1 MSNTTRLPFSDDD
14 KQEFGQLLLLDRL
27 MQYENALADDREV
40 ADTCDEL
47 EEQEKV
53 LKGKFF
59 RSDEEDF
66 ELEQVQQDLVA
77 ARQAREET
85 AQALK
90 DAMPNHLSIALI
102 EQDES
107 ELEPFLKHMEQRGV
121 ICVDEQNCFAP
132 TEQGHKVYEQLV
144 EQLDSYVTHF
154 DVYAYVDLE
163 EGGFADPETDL
174 LEDNRWSDLRVA
186 VAEHKGVDP
195 YRVVFL
201 AMLSAEAFFENPE
214 WRFDLAVGSL
224 FDELDATVQDQ
235 ITVAELGYEDDE
247 GEVSGE
253 DVIADIIEQGSA
265 LAKERFRARQD
276 AEEQATLPDE
286 QVLTTTYYW

>member
-1 MSNTTRLPFSDDD
+1 MNTTTRPPLSEDD

-40 ADTCDEL
+40 EATVAEL
-47 EEQEKV
+47 EAQEKT

-66 ELEQVQQDLVA
+66 ELEQVQQDLDEA
-77 ARQAREET
+77 QQARKET
-85 AQALK
+85 AQELK
-90 DAMPNHLSIALI
+90 DAEPNHLSIALL

-107 ELEPFLKHMEQRGV
+107 GLEPLLKHMEQRGV
-121 ICVDEQNCFAP
+121 VCVDDDNCFTP
-132 TEQGHKVYEQLV
+132 TEQGHRVYEQLV
-144 EQLDSYVTHF
+144 EQLDAYVTHF
-154 DVYAYVDLE
+154 DVYAYVDLA
-163 EGGFADPETDL
+163 EGVFADPDTDF

-195 YRVVFL
+195 QRVVFL

-224 FDELDATVQDQ
+224 FDELEATVQDQ
-235 ITVAELGYEDDE
+235 IAVEELGYEDDE
-247 GEVSGE
+247 GEISGE
-253 DVIADIIEQGSA
+253 EVIADVIEQGSA
-265 LAKERFRARQD
+265 LAKERFQARQE
-276 AEEQATLPDE
+276 AEEQAAMPDE
-286 QVLTTTYYW
+286 QVITTTYYW